1 MPVHVERPH
10 DMWRVTLTTLVLN
23 AAGDVALL
31 VAGADKATRLHEVLE
46 ERGERRLPVQR
57 IRPRGGGALHWMI
70 DKDAAAQ
77 LRGVV
82 T

>member
-1 MPVHVERPH
+1 
-10 DMWRVTLTTLVLN
+10 MWRVTLTPVVLN

-31 VAGADKATRLHEVLE
+31 VAGADKAARLHEVLE
-46 ERGERRLPVQR
+46 ERGEPRLPVQR
-57 IRPRGGGALHWMI
+57 IRPRAGGTLHWMI

-77 LRGVV
+77 LRGAV